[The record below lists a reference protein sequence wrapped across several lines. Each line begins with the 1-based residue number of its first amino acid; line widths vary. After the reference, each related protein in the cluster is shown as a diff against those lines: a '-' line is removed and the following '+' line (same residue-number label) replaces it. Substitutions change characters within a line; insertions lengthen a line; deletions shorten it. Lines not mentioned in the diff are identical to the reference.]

1 MKTLIV
7 IVGPTGVG
15 KTALCLEVAERL
27 GTFIINA
34 DSRQI
39 FRDIPIGTAA
49 PTAEEQK
56 RVKHFFVGKLH
67 INDYYNASMFENDVI
82 ELLDKLFGE
91 KDNIIMSGGSMM
103 YVDAVCNGIDDI
115 PSVNESIRQ
124 QVKSLYEADG
134 LDIIKEKLN
143 KLDPEYFEIV
153 DKNNPK
159 RVIHALEICLSTG
172 KTYTSFRT
180 NTKKERNF
188 RIIKIGLNRDR
199 DELYSRIDKR
209 VDLML
214 EELKNGDIDTFL
226 YLVAESGLSSFRF
239 LQNVYPSSSPK
250 DQGISLALA
259 LSEEI
264 LQGDGASRVHGGG
277 FAGTIQA
284 YVPESLINRYTEGME
299 GLFGKGCAT
308 RIAIRRRP
316 VSRLI

>member
-209 VDLML
+209 VDLMIENGL
-214 EELKNGDIDTFL
+214 IEEAKQMYPHKELNSLNTVGYKELFNYFDGKCTLDEAIFKIKSNTHKYCRKQLTWFKRDKDIHWFNPD
-226 YLVAESGLSSFRF
+226 
-239 LQNVYPSSSPK
+239 NV
-250 DQGISLALA
+250 
-259 LSEEI
+259 EEI
-264 LQGDGASRVHGGG
+264 IKYIYS
-277 FAGTIQA
+277 F
-284 YVPESLINRYTEGME
+284 S
-299 GLFGKGCAT
+299 
-308 RIAIRRRP
+308 
-316 VSRLI
+316 

>member
-82 ELLDKLFGE
+82 KLLDKLFGE

-103 YVDAVCNGIDDI
+103 YVDAVCNGIDYI

-209 VDLML
+209 VDLMIENGL
-214 EELKNGDIDTFL
+214 IEEAKQMYPHKELNSLNTVGYKELFNYFDGKCTLDEAIFKIKSNTHKYCRKQLTWFKRDKDIHWFNPD
-226 YLVAESGLSSFRF
+226 
-239 LQNVYPSSSPK
+239 NV
-250 DQGISLALA
+250 
-259 LSEEI
+259 EEI
-264 LQGDGASRVHGGG
+264 IKYIYS
-277 FAGTIQA
+277 F
-284 YVPESLINRYTEGME
+284 S
-299 GLFGKGCAT
+299 
-308 RIAIRRRP
+308 
-316 VSRLI
+316 